1 MGRVFGGAHMYADA
15 YRPRIPFSLA
25 GVAGSRGCSPSAAV
39 GYEMVVV
46 GAVLRSVAVSDG
58 VGIQVREV
66 VIGDTPGRD
75 RLAVVQ
81 RAFPEPVPRIS
92 RESSNP
98 AESVPCL
105 AP

>member
-39 GYEMVVV
+39 GYDMVVV

-66 VIGDTPGRD
+66 VILFRPRHESGRVFPRYGMALRTS
-75 RLAVVQ
+75 RLL
-81 RAFPEPVPRIS
+81 RRLPW
-92 RESSNP
+92 
-98 AESVPCL
+98 L
-105 AP
+105 G